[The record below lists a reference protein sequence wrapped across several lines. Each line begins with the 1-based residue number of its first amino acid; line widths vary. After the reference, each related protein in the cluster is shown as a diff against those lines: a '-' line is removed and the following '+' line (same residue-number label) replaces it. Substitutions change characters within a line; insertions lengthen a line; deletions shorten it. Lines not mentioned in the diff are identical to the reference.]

1 MKGCCTVCPFGS
13 YKAPFGEPQTY
24 IQHLKMAPGG
34 GQNDQKDPNNKR
46 SYSAASDPT
55 ICPGCRA
62 K

>member
-1 MKGCCTVCPFGS
+1 MCPFGS

-24 IQHLKMAPGG
+24 IQRLQMAPGG
-34 GQNDQKDPNNKR
+34 GQNDKKDPYNKR